1 MLERFRHRVAARAT
15 GRTKMRLPAA
25 GMIVGMALTS
35 CFAGPSFAS
44 DESDVMAVVKAYL
57 ADMNNG
63 DVANFTKLCA
73 PQTVIIDDFPPHVWQ
88 GANACAEWLNAL
100 VAYDAKMGVT
110 PEALTIGAPRR
121 LSVNGDHA
129 YVVLPAGYKYTLQGK
144 LIDEAHS
151 VWTISLQKT
160 ADGWRVTGWAWA
172 QG

>member
-1 MLERFRHRVAARAT
+1 MLKCLRAT
-15 GRTKMRLPAA
+15 
-25 GMIVGMALTS
+25 GMIVGTVFAS
-35 CFAGPSFAS
+35 CFAGPSLAS
-44 DESDVMAVVKAYL
+44 DESDVMAVVKSYL

-88 GANACAEWLNAL
+88 GANACTEWLTAL
-100 VAYDAKMGVT
+100 VAYDAKKGIT

-121 LSVNGDHA
+121 LSVNGDQA

-144 LIDEAHS
+144 PVDETNS
-151 VWTISLQKT
+151 VWTISLQKS
-160 ADGWRVTGWAWA
+160 ADGWRVTGWAWG

>member
-1 MLERFRHRVAARAT
+1 MLK
-15 GRTKMRLPAA
+15 KMRLSALGLVA
-25 GMIVGMALTS
+25 GMAFGS
-35 CFAGPSFAS
+35 CFATQSFAS
-44 DESDVMAVVKAYL
+44 DEIDVMAVVKAYL

-63 DVANFTKLCA
+63 DVAHFTKLCA

-88 GANACAEWLNAL
+88 GANACTEWLTAL
-100 VAYDAKMGVT
+100 VAYDAKKGIT

-144 LIDEAHS
+144 PVDETNS
-151 VWTISLQKT
+151 VWTISLQKS
-160 ADGWRVTGWAWA
+160 ADGWRVTGWAWG